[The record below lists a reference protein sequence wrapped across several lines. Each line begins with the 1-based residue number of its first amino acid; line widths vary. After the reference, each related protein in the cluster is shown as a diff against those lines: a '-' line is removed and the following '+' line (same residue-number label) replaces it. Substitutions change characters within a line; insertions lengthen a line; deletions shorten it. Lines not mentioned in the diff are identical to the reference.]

1 MFDFLNST
9 KREISR
15 LEKKIQPVLDKEKEY
30 AEMNDEQLKGMTD
43 RFRQILKNGKTL
55 DDIYIDAFATARE
68 ASRRATGLFPY
79 KEQLMAGYVLYRG
92 DVAEVKTGDGK
103 TCTSTMPLYLNAL
116 TGKGVH
122 LVTVNEYLAE
132 RDRNN
137 IGRTFEFLGLTVGLN
152 KAGMTPDE
160 KRAAFACDVTYTTNS
175 EIGFDYLRDNMVTSP
190 TLRVL
195 RGLNYALIDEADS
208 ILIDD
213 SRTPLIIS
221 GGVAQNSQ
229 LYRSA
234 NSFTSTLKN
243 GTDYEIDVRSKTVQL
258 THKGIAK
265 AEKFYMIK
273 DLYSPENG
281 ELLHFITNA
290 LKARCIMK
298 KDVDYVVT
306 PEGVQIVDPN
316 TGRIMEGRQWS
327 NGLHQAVEAK
337 EGCEIQQETMTVATI
352 TYQNFFRL
360 YDRLAGM
367 TGTAKTEEE
376 EFLEIYNMRVVAIPT
391 HRPVIRIDQPDFIY
405 GSKNAKYRAITEE
418 VKERHAKGQP
428 VLVGTVSVEVSE
440 LLSDMFRKAGIP
452 HNVLN
457 AKNHE
462 KEAEIIAQAGQKG
475 AVTIATNMA
484 GRGTDIKLGEGVAEL
499 GGLYVI
505 GSERHESR
513 RIDNQLRGR
522 SGRQG
527 DPGES
532 RFFVSTQD
540 DLMARFGSERLEGI
554 LNSLEDGK
562 VESKSISKSIE
573 NAQIRVEGVNYD
585 SRKNLLKYDDVMARQ
600 REEMY
605 AQRNYILEHDSVHDM
620 VLDLIEK
627 CVNGLVVEEEDA
639 RKPKVDKES
648 TKKNF
653 RLVGIDLDC
662 DIPEKPADARKKLLE
677 MCNRIYEKKL
687 DGVGDAVI
695 PVEKEVL
702 LNVFDRAW
710 MKHIDAMD
718 KLKNGIGLRGYAQ
731 KDPLQAYIQESYEL
745 FDRTAFEISKA
756 MTAFCMTVTF
766 RERNDKE
773 AS

>member
-15 LEKKIQPVLDKEKEY
+15 LEKKIQPVLNKEKEY
-30 AEMNDEQLKGMTD
+30 AEMSDEQLRGMTD
-43 RFRQILKNGKTL
+43 RFRQMLKDGKTL

-290 LKARCIMK
+290 LKARYIMK

-499 GGLYVI
+499 GGLYVV

-540 DLMARFGSERLEGI
+540 DLMARFGSERLEGL

-605 AQRNYILEHDSVHDM
+605 AQRNYILEHESVHDM

-639 RKPKVDKES
+639 RKPKVDKEA

-745 FDRTAFEISKA
+745 FDGTAFEISKA

>member
-30 AEMNDEQLKGMTD
+30 AEMSDEQLKGMTD

-540 DLMARFGSERLEGI
+540 DLMARFGSERLEGL

-639 RKPKVDKES
+639 RKPKVDKEA

-773 AS
+773 TS

>member
-1 MFDFLNST
+1 MFDFLDST

-15 LEKKIQPVLDKEKEY
+15 LEKKIQPVLNREKEY
-30 AEMNDEQLKGMTD
+30 AEMSDEQLRGMTD
-43 RFRQILKNGKTL
+43 RFRQMLKDGKTL

-290 LKARCIMK
+290 LKARYIMK

-462 KEAEIIAQAGQKG
+462 KEAEIIAQAGQKS

-540 DLMARFGSERLEGI
+540 DLMTRFGSERLEGL

-639 RKPKVDKES
+639 RKPKVDKEA

-677 MCNRIYEKKL
+677 MCNRIYETKL
-687 DGVGDAVI
+687 DGVGDAVV

>member
-1 MFDFLNST
+1 MFDFLDST

-15 LEKKIQPVLDKEKEY
+15 LEKKIQPVLNREKEY
-30 AEMNDEQLKGMTD
+30 AEMSDEQLRGMTD
-43 RFRQILKNGKTL
+43 RFRQMLKDGKTL

-290 LKARCIMK
+290 LKARYIMK

-462 KEAEIIAQAGQKG
+462 KEAEIIAQAGQKS

-540 DLMARFGSERLEGI
+540 DLMTRFGSERLEGL

-585 SRKNLLKYDDVMARQ
+585 SRKNLLKYDDVIARQ

-639 RKPKVDKES
+639 RKPKVDKEA

-677 MCNRIYEKKL
+677 MCNRIYETKL